1 VADSRS
7 SGEAPGV
14 TIQEDSVIGVRL
26 ERALLSDRTK
36 LHDVVGAHVTRD
48 VLVDGRMALAAGTR
62 VEGTIVG
69 VERVGTG
76 GDRARLEILFHTIVF
91 SSDKRVPIQTDP
103 IVRTSPA
110 PSAASSSFAAGA
122 ALGRAVT
129 RGGQPVAGARV
140 GVLPP
145 QPPPGRGADSPPPVA
160 VRAAVPTD
168 VNLPA
173 GSLLTLKLTAPLRI
187 ER

>member
-1 VADSRS
+1 
-7 SGEAPGV
+7 V
-14 TIQEDSVIGVRL
+14 TIQKDSVIGVRL
-26 ERALLSDRTK
+26 ERALLSDRAK
-36 LHDVVGAHVTRD
+36 PEDVVGAHITRD

-62 VEGTIVG
+62 VEGTVVG
-69 VERVGTG
+69 VERAGTD
-76 GDRARLEILFHTIVF
+76 GDRARLEILFHTIVL
-91 SSDKRVPIQTDP
+91 SNDTRVPIQTDP
-103 IVRTSPA
+103 IVRMSSA

-145 QPPPGRGADSPPPVA
+145 QSPPGRGTLSPKPIA
-160 VRAAVPTD
+160 GAAAAVPAE

-173 GSLLTLKLTAPLRI
+173 GSLLTLKLTAPLKIQR
-187 ER
+187 